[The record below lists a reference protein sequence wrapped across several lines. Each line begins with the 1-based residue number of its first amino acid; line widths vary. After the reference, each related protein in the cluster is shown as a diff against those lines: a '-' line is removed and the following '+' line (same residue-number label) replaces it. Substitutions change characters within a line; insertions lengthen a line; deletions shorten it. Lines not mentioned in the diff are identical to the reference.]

1 MSFEKDIWPY
11 IVGLALVSII
21 YGTMFYLLPYL
32 FRKAVGSKP
41 SQRIAKNKVVVTT
54 ALEAINIIKPKAMFS
69 FEFQEVP
76 GQDALSAF
84 EAAKAEGKGIPVIIG
99 GDEQMRQSLA
109 EMMSYQKPTPEEY
122 IQKANTKPDPYPTK
136 SSPKLPKTWP
146 QVGPFN
152 KERNPSVIRQY
163 PAGFKPIVTI
173 AYIPAASSAEIPAH
187 LKLGSWNALPEAD
200 VFVALLRK
208 WQRDYGAEL
217 VAITTDVI
225 ELRVSRKPTTQLE
238 ALKLAREHAK
248 FCPSN
253 EVTIAERAAELM
265 QLEWWHFWW
274 D

>member
-1 MSFEKDIWPY
+1 METFMTDYWHY
-11 IVGLALVSII
+11 VVGLVLTLGI
-21 YGTMFYLLPYL
+21 YFVMFGVIPFL
-32 FRKAVGSKP
+32 FRKLIGSKP
-41 SQRIAKNKVVVTT
+41 GRTIKTSKAVAAVANVV
-54 ALEAINIIKPKAMFS
+54 KPKPVFA
-69 FEFQEVP
+69 FEFREVA
-76 GQDALSAF
+76 GEGAMAAF
-84 EAAKAEGKGIPVIIG
+84 EAAKTEDKGIPVIIG

-109 EMMSYQKPTPEEY
+109 EMMAYQKPTPEDY
-122 IQKANTKPDPYPTK
+122 IQKANVTPDPYPSK

-146 QVGPFN
+146 KVGPFN
-152 KERNPSVIRQY
+152 TERNPSVIHQY
-163 PAGFKPIVTI
+163 PNGFKPIVTI
-173 AYIPAASSAEIPAH
+173 AYIWAASSAEIPAH

-217 VAITTDVI
+217 VALTTDVI

-253 EVTIAERAAELM
+253 EVTIPERAAELM